1 MYILVLLCVALRFID
16 RFIDLLLVKFIISR
30 HTGTSLYVILGVLLL
45 LLFHLDQG
53 CSMTFYE
60 GPHFFIT
67 DARGLGKYILVTK
80 IQ

>member
-16 RFIDLLLVKFIISR
+16 RDLLVKFIISR

-67 DARGLGKYILVTK
+67 DARGPGKYILVTK